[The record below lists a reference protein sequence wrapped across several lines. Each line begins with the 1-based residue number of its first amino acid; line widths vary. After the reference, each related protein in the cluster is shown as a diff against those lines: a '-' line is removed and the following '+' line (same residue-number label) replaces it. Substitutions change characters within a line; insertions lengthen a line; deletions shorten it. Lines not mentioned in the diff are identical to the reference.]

1 MARLCVVAA
10 LLFCL
15 SVVTQADRLLGGREK
30 VDVDSAAVKQAVDF
44 ALYEYNKASNDR
56 YQARVVK
63 VHNAE
68 RQVVSGIIYYLD
80 VDVGRTQC
88 RKPTIDVKNCEL
100 HTDANL
106 AKTTTCSF
114 EVYTV
119 PWRASTKLTA
129 SKCA

>member
-15 SVVTQADRLLGGREK
+15 SVVTQADRLLGARKK
-30 VDVDSAAVKQAVDF
+30 VDVDSPAVQQALDF

-63 VHNAE
+63 VRNAE
-68 RQVVSGIIYYLD
+68 QQIVSGTIFYLD

-88 RKPTIDVKNCEL
+88 RKPTIDVKKCEL

-114 EVYTV
+114 QVYTV
-119 PWRASTKLTA
+119 PWRPKTELQAF
-129 SKCA
+129 KCA